1 MDIFRQQ
8 ELAGL
13 IDKFSNGDGVH
24 ACAVPGLNLIRI
36 SEINMRIPTLYNPC
50 VCVIVQGEKQVLLE
64 NDVYKYTPSEYLSVS
79 VDMPVIGQITKA
91 SRDKPYLCL
100 QIDVDIRQLGEL
112 IVQTQQ
118 SKAPDSETGRALFVG
133 RVGPTLGDAVLR
145 LARLLETPNDIAPL
159 APMIIREIYYRLL
172 NGEHGTTIAQLA
184 TQGSNM
190 HRINSVI
197 QKIKSD
203 CAQPIRVEDMA
214 GCAGMSVSS
223 FHFHFKEVT
232 GMSPL
237 QYQKR
242 MRLMEARRLML
253 TDAIDATSTA
263 YRVGYE
269 SPSQFSR
276 EYARMFGT
284 PPMRDVKMMR
294 AARGA

>member
-1 MDIFRQQ
+1 MDIFRQK

-24 ACAVPGLNLIRI
+24 SCAIPGLKLIRI

-64 NDVYKYTPSEYLSVS
+64 DEVYKYSPSEYLSVA
-79 VDMPVIGQITKA
+79 VDIPVIGQITKA
-91 SRDKPYLCL
+91 SKDEPYLCL
-100 QIDVDIRQLGEL
+100 QIDVDIAQLGEL
-112 IVQTQQ
+112 TVQTHQI
-118 SKAPDSETGRALFVG
+118 SPSDTNTSRGLFVG
-133 RVGPTLGDAVLR
+133 KMDPNLGDSVLR
-145 LARLLETPNDIAPL
+145 LARLLETPHDIAPL
-159 APMIIREIYYRLL
+159 APMITREIYYRLL
-172 NGEHGTTIAQLA
+172 SGAHGASIAQLA

-197 QKIKSD
+197 QKIKTD
-203 CAQPIRVEDMA
+203 FAQPISVEDMA
-214 GCAGMSVSS
+214 SVAGMSVSS
-223 FHFHFKEVT
+223 FHAHFKAVT
-232 GMSPL
+232 AMSPL

-242 MRLMEARRLML
+242 IRLMEARRIML

-276 EYARMFGT
+276 EYSRMFGM
-284 PPMRDVKMMR
+284 PPMRDIEMMR
-294 AARGA
+294 ATNGA

>member
-64 NDVYKYTPSEYLSVS
+64 NDVYKYTPSEYLLVS

-112 IVQTQQ
+112 IVQTQH
-118 SKAPDSETGRALFVG
+118 SNAPDAETGRAVFVG

-159 APMIIREIYYRLL
+159 APMIRREIYYRLL

-242 MRLMEARRLML
+242 MRLMEARRIML